1 MRQGKLTSA
10 KLRELIIDQI
20 QPHNEETVVG
30 AGVGEDCCAVMTG
43 DLCVV
48 STDPITAGGEQTGML
63 AIHINANDVAAAGA
77 VPVAALVTI
86 LIPPSGKEEQVRDLM
101 DSLTKAAHGLD
112 IDIIGGHTEVTDSV
126 TRIIVSVTMIGKPVI
141 PGRMF
146 RTSDMKAGD
155 DIIMTK
161 YAGLEGTAIIAGEY
175 PEELGLTEEDQ
186 RQLRSVR
193 GSLSVV
199 ADGKTAARVAGV
211 HAMHDITEGGVLGA
225 VCEMCEASGVG
236 AEIDLS
242 SVPVLPVTGK
252 ICERY
257 ALDVFGLISSGSMMI
272 AAENGALVIEAL
284 KQNGISAAMIGK
296 AGGDGV
302 YDISSGEKKAV
313 FPYPADELYKVLE
326 RKE

>member
-63 AIHINANDVAAAGA
+63 AVHINANDVAAAGA

-101 DSLTKAAHGLD
+101 GSLTKAAHELD

-175 PEELGLTEEDQ
+175 PEELGLTK
-186 RQLRSVR
+186 S
-193 GSLSVV
+193 SC
-199 ADGKTAARVAGV
+199 
-211 HAMHDITEGGVLGA
+211 A
-225 VCEMCEASGVG
+225 VC
-236 AEIDLS
+236 
-242 SVPVLPVTGK
+242 
-252 ICERY
+252 
-257 ALDVFGLISSGSMMI
+257 
-272 AAENGALVIEAL
+272 AA
-284 KQNGISAAMIGK
+284 
-296 AGGDGV
+296 
-302 YDISSGEKKAV
+302 
-313 FPYPADELYKVLE
+313 P
-326 RKE
+326 